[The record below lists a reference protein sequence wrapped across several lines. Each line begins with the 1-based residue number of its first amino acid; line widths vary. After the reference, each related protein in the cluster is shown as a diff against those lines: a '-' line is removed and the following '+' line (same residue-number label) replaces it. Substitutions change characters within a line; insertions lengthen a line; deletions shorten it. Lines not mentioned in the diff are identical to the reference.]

1 MMRIFISAYYYRA
14 GMNKNLVW
22 RIVSVIELI
31 IAIVVIVLDL
41 FIPTLV
47 LLAVCAATTLVRGQ
61 GIRSLGYKRDERPL
75 RLALIVLALT
85 IGWTVLQLSL
95 IMPMMNHLTGTTQ
108 DLSGF
113 EGLKGNVGSLAFLLL
128 ASWTLAALGE
138 ETVYRGYLQVR
149 TREIVGRGMI
159 GVIVA
164 VLLTSVL
171 FGMAHTEQGII
182 GVMVTALDAI
192 FFSLVRLKFDD
203 NLWAPIL
210 AHGFNNSMGLIA
222 FFFIGPIYGLW

>member
-1 MMRIFISAYYYRA
+1 
-14 GMNKNLVW
+14 
-22 RIVSVIELI
+22 
-31 IAIVVIVLDL
+31 
-41 FIPTLV
+41 
-47 LLAVCAATTLVRGQ
+47 
-61 GIRSLGYKRDERPL
+61 
-75 RLALIVLALT
+75 
-85 IGWTVLQLSL
+85 
-95 IMPMMNHLTGTTQ
+95 MPMMNHLTGTTQ

-203 NLWAPIL
+203 NLWASVL
-210 AHGFNNSMGLIA
+210 AHGFNNTIGLTA
-222 FFFIGPIYGLW
+222 FFLIGPIYGLW